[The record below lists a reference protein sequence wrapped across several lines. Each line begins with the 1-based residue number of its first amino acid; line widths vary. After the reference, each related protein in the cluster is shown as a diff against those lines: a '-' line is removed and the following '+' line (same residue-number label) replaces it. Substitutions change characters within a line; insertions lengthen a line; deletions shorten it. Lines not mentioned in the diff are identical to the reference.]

1 MRLTV
6 SMVAPKQTTNPE
18 LSPREEVLSEQVLQL
33 DRLAELGRLAAS
45 IAHEINNPLAVI
57 DYAMELML
65 RDAELTA
72 FQKEMA
78 ERIEQEIERLRNL
91 TGGLLSFSS
100 DRKGLRRLVNLNE
113 LIEELLGLLRFELQR
128 HAVCLETEFAELPLV
143 AIDPTQFKQVI
154 INLVLNAAQAIQG
167 DGVVTL
173 RTRQGAADQVELIVS
188 DTGPGIPAELRTQI
202 FTPFFTTKSEG
213 QGTGL
218 GLYICGNI
226 VAEHGGTIAVNDA
239 PGGGAMFVIQLP
251 VSLQSDG

>member
-1 MRLTV
+1 MPYAFDTGMPIPSLDIHHET
-6 SMVAPKQTTNPE
+6 P
-18 LSPREEVLSEQVLQL
+18 PREEVVSEQVLQL

-100 DRKGLRRLVNLNE
+100 DRKGLRRLANLNE

-128 HAVCLETEFAELPLV
+128 HAVRLETEFAELPLV

-154 INLVLNAAQAIQG
+154 INLVLNAAQAIAG
-167 DGVVTL
+167 EGVVTL
-173 RTRQGAADQVELIVS
+173 RTRLSAADQVELVVS
-188 DTGPGIPAELRTQI
+188 DTGPGVATELRARI
-202 FTPFFTTKSEG
+202 FTPFFTTKPEG
-213 QGTGL
+213 VGTGL
-218 GLYICGNI
+218 GLYICSNI
-226 VAEHGGTIAVNDA
+226 VTGHGGTITVDDA
-239 PGGGAMFVIQLP
+239 PGGGAMFVIRLP
-251 VSLQSDG
+251 VP